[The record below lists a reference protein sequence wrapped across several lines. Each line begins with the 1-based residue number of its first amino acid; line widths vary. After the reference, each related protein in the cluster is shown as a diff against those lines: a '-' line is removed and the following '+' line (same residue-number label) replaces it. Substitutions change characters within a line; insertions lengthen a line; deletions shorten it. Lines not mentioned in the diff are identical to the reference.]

1 MLMNLRSIPQS
12 LLQCVKY
19 ITYFWRISS
28 WSAGSWGIR
37 MFTWSYVEMYLHW
50 GDFSSGGWSRTGCHQ
65 KSTWMCGGRTF
76 LRPSW
81 LKVSAT
87 VRWDRYSDANPHP
100 SSFRLLNCAVE
111 IFWLHSCFLIITFQQ
126 GWVMVSKFAQFLFEK
141 ESASRRGSV
150 CRHFLWMRL
159 WWGWKNKSTLY

>member
-1 MLMNLRSIPQS
+1 MNLRSILQS

-37 MFTWSYVEMYLHW
+37 MLTWSYVEMYLHW
-50 GDFSSGGWSRTGCHQ
+50 GDFSSGGWSRTGCQQ
-65 KSTWMCGGRTF
+65 KSTWLRGGRAF

-81 LKVSAT
+81 LKASAT
-87 VRWDRYSDANPHP
+87 VRCQPAPQQLSPAERG
-100 SSFRLLNCAVE
+100 
-111 IFWLHSCFLIITFQQ
+111 SCFLIITFQQ
-126 GWVMVSKFAQFLFEK
+126 GWVMVSKFARFLFEK
-141 ESASRRGSV
+141 ESASRRASI

-159 WWGWKNKSTLY
+159 WWGWKNKRTLY